1 MSLLRPR
8 LVLFFLAFLVG
19 TSCEAQALGRNTPGE
34 FDYYVLVLGWAPSYC
49 LTEGRLRRDA
59 ECYSAKP
66 HAFVLHGLWPQ
77 YEKGWPEDCAIGKRP
92 WVPTSVIDEMRD
104 IMPSKGL
111 VIHEY
116 RTHGTCSGLDP
127 VQYFGV
133 ARELYERVK
142 VPESLAASGTRQS
155 LSADQIESAFADA
168 NPWLKSD
175 MMSVSCRGENLLD
188 VRICFGRD
196 LFPRACGAN
205 EDEARL
211 CRSDRIAVPPAT
223 PTKP

>member
-1 MSLLRPR
+1 MLS
-8 LVLFFLAFLVG
+8 ANG
-19 TSCEAQALGRNTPGE
+19 EAQAFERNTPGE
-34 FDYYVLVLGWAPSYC
+34 FDYYALVLGWAPSYC

-59 ECYSAKP
+59 ECNSAKP
-66 HAFVLHGLWPQ
+66 RAFVLHGLWPQ
-77 YEKGWPEDCAIGKRP
+77 YEKGWPEDCSIGKRP
-92 WVPTSVIDEMRD
+92 RVPTSVIDEMRD

-111 VIHEY
+111 VIHDTG
-116 RTHGTCSGLDP
+116 RTAP
-127 VQYFGV
+127 
-133 ARELYERVK
+133 ARDSTRCNI
-142 VPESLAASGTRQS
+142 SARRASGTRQS

-205 EDEARL
+205 EEEARL
-211 CRSDRIAVPPAT
+211 CRSSKIAVPSAT
-223 PTKP
+223 PARP

>member
-59 ECYSAKP
+59 ECNSAKP

-77 YEKGWPEDCAIGKRP
+77 YEKGWPEDCSIGKRP

-104 IMPSKGL
+104 IMPTMNTG
-111 VIHEY
+111 
-116 RTHGTCSGLDP
+116 RTAPAPDSTRCNIS
-127 VQYFGV
+127 
-133 ARELYERVK
+133 AWC
-142 VPESLAASGTRQS
+142 ASFM
-155 LSADQIESAFADA
+155 SA
-168 NPWLKSD
+168 
-175 MMSVSCRGENLLD
+175 
-188 VRICFGRD
+188 
-196 LFPRACGAN
+196 
-205 EDEARL
+205 
-211 CRSDRIAVPPAT
+211 
-223 PTKP
+223 